1 MATKIDTPTSRGR
14 LEPRREPYWHVLGR
28 GQAIGYRAIEKPS
41 TKPKK
46 SARGTWITRYR
57 NEDGGHLY
65 ESLGELSDYEDA
77 ERFEVA
83 CRKAQEWITKCRGGM
98 SEVVTVKT
106 ACDDYLADL
115 RLRKGPS
122 AEQTAKTRIKA
133 HIEKPLGGKRVDKLT
148 YSELLRWRDGLVVLT
163 DDPEKERATKNSANR
178 TATVLKALLNQA
190 AKRHKIIDRT
200 PWGDLKPFA
209 NVAGTR
215 EIYLTKD
222 EKKRLLKAATGSL
235 LNLIKAGFL
244 TGARLSELTTA
255 TAGDLD
261 AKQGTLYV
269 KGKTGERSI
278 VLSDDGQSHFS
289 RRWAKARRRRHGL
302 LPRNDGSRGT
312 GIYLSKRFRE
322 VAKSGRSCRPG
333 RASTVC
339 VTGISVRHCR
349 RVLISNCWQEM
360 SATGRKSSGG
370 TITSFFRM
378 TSEQINKLSV
388 QLG

>member
-83 CRKAQEWITKCRGGM
+83 CRKAQEWITKCRGGI

-122 AEQTAKTRIKA
+122 AERTAKTRIKA

-261 AKQGTLYV
+261 TKQGTLYV
-269 KGKTGERSI
+269 KGKTGERHI
-278 VLSDDGQSHFS
+278 VLSDGGLAFFKEMGKGKTP
-289 RRWAKARRRRHGL
+289 KAWL
-302 LPRNDGSRGT
+302 LPRDDGSPWDR
-312 GIYLSKRFRE
+312 YFLSKRFRE
-322 VAKSGRSCRPG
+322 V
-333 RASTVC
+333 
-339 VTGISVRHCR
+339 VR
-349 RVLISNCWQEM
+349 LGKLP
-360 SATGRKSSGG
+360 AG
-370 TITSFFRM
+370 TSFYSLRHWYI
-378 TSEQINKLSV
+378 SQALHAGVDIELLARNVGNSAQIIRKHYHKFLKEDVRTQVNKLKV
-388 QLG
+388 TL

>member
-163 DDPEKERATKNSANR
+163 DDPEKERAAKNSANR

-215 EIYLTKD
+215 EIYLAKD

-255 TAGDLD
+255 SSGDFD
-261 AKQGTLYV
+261 AKQGTLHV
-269 KGKTGERSI
+269 NGKTGERCI
-278 VLSDDGQSHFS
+278 VLSDEAIAFFEEQSKDKTP
-289 RRWAKARRRRHGL
+289 KAWL
-302 LPRNDGSRGT
+302 LPRNDGSQWDRY
-312 GIYLSKRFRE
+312 YLSKRFRE
-322 VAKSGRSCRPG
+322 VAK
-333 RASTVC
+333 RAKLP
-339 VTGISVRHCR
+339 TGASFYSLRHWYISQALQAGIDIELLARNVGNSAQIIRRHYHKF
-349 RVLISNCWQEM
+349 LQDDM
-360 SATGRKSSGG
+360 RK
-370 TITSFFRM
+370 
-378 TSEQINKLSV
+378 QINKLSV